1 MFYPSTRLL
10 DSSDLLLLNFLTFLG
25 LSFPP
30 YHISSGLHYLSLN
43 IIILC
48 DIVLFSS
55 VSEPLHM
62 SLYVLEHPYSLINIY
77 QIKKIINA
85 LDVAALGAEQK

>member
-1 MFYPSTRLL
+1 
-10 DSSDLLLLNFLTFLG
+10 
-25 LSFPP
+25 
-30 YHISSGLHYLSLN
+30 
-43 IIILC
+43 
-48 DIVLFSS
+48 
-55 VSEPLHM
+55 M